1 MTRFGFIPEKVADVV
16 QVDVIE
22 NRFVWSRVGTFNRTG
37 RVTRKDSSKV
47 VQEFRMVDGFGFDG
61 AISDSREQCSA
72 VDVPKSLTMRKV

>member
-47 VQEFRMVDGFGFDG
+47 VQEFGLVDGFGFDG
-61 AISDSREQCSA
+61 TISDS
-72 VDVPKSLTMRKV
+72 